1 MSLVCFDTQVVIWG
15 VKQEAT
21 PGQDVM
27 IQKAKALITRCD
39 ANKVSVMLPSLVVA
53 ELLMAVDT
61 KLHNNFIAFVNA
73 RFIVPTFDTN
83 AAAIFA
89 AMWRDRKINLDQ
101 DPSIAKTRAE
111 MKADFMIV
119 ATAIAQGADCIYTE
133 DPLLEKFAQGRI
145 DIRPL
150 PSIQQQLSINVP
162 EN

>member
-1 MSLVCFDTQVVIWG
+1 MSLVCFDTQIVIWG

-27 IQKAKALITRCD
+27 IQKAKALIARCD
-39 ANKVSVMLPSLVVA
+39 ADKVSVMLPSLVVA

-61 KLHNNFIAFVNA
+61 TLHNDFIAFVNA

-83 AAAIFA
+83 AAA
-89 AMWRDRKINLDQ
+89 
-101 DPSIAKTRAE
+101 
-111 MKADFMIV
+111 IV